1 MVIMSSPTTPSPG
14 AGRHL
19 GLALTVI
26 ASAQLMVVL
35 DGTITNIALPS
46 LKEDLD
52 IPASGLAWVVNSYV
66 LAFGG
71 LLLLGGRIG
80 DLFGRRRTFRLG
92 IALFTLAS
100 LLGGFAT
107 GQELLIAARVLQGV
121 GAAVAAPTALSL
133 IATTFPEGAPR
144 NRAMGVYAGMSGIG
158 ATAGLLLGGVL
169 TEYLDWRWV
178 FFVNVPVG
186 LAVLLGTR
194 VLAESGRVRGRLD
207 VPGAATGTAG
217 LVSLVY
223 AITRGGE
230 HGWTNGGTLALLGA
244 AAVLLAAFVFLQSR
258 AEAPMMPLR
267 LLADRNR
274 AGSYVTMLFIGAGMF
289 AMFYFLSLY
298 MQQVLG
304 FNALETGLAYIPFSL
319 GMGMATSAGSKLVA
333 RFAPRTLTVP
343 GLALAAAGMLWF
355 ATMTP
360 DSSYWGHLM
369 PAMFLASAGLG
380 TAFLPVTLGAV
391 SGVGHQDAGIASA
404 LLNTAQQIGGAIG
417 LAVLATVSTA
427 RADARMPDADG
438 AYRQALATKD
448 TGLLERAASAL
459 TDGHTAA
466 LAGSGI
472 LMIAGLA
479 VAALAV
485 DAKRPTPTADG
496 RPAPVHMG

>member
-1 MVIMSSPTTPSPG
+1 MSSPTATLPG

-52 IPASGLAWVVNSYV
+52 ISASGLAWVVNSYV

-80 DLFGRRRTFRLG
+80 DLFGRRRIFRIG

-107 GQELLIAARVLQGV
+107 SQELLIAARVLQGV

-144 NRAMGVYAGMSGIG
+144 NKAMGVYAGMSGIG
-158 ATAGLLLGGVL
+158 ATVGLLLGGVL

-178 FFVNVPVG
+178 FFVNVPIG
-186 LAVLLGTR
+186 LAVLFGTK
-194 VLAESGRVRGRLD
+194 VLTESERVRGRLD
-207 VPGAATGTAG
+207 VPGAVTGTAG

-230 HGWTNGGTLALLGA
+230 HSWTNGSTLALFGTA
-244 AAVLLAAFVFLQSR
+244 TVLLAAFVFLQAR
-258 AEAPMMPLR
+258 VAAPMMPLR

-319 GMGMATSAGSKLVA
+319 GMGMATNAGSKLVA
-333 RFAPRTLTVP
+333 RFAPRTLTIP

-355 ATMTP
+355 GTMTP
-360 DSSYWGHLM
+360 ESSYWAHLM
-369 PAMFLASAGLG
+369 PAMFITSVGLG
-380 TAFLPVTLGAV
+380 AAFLPVTLGAV

-404 LLNTAQQIGGAIG
+404 LLNTAQQVGGAIG
-417 LAVLATVSTA
+417 LAVLATVSTT
-427 RADARMPDADG
+427 RADDKLPNADG
-438 AYRQALATKD
+438 AYYQALATKD
-448 TGLLERAASAL
+448 VSLLERAASAL
-459 TDGHTAA
+459 TDGYTAA
-466 LAGSGI
+466 LVGSAALMVAGI
-472 LMIAGLA
+472 VVVGLA
-479 VAALAV
+479 VN
-485 DAKRPTPTADG
+485 AKRPTPGTAEA
-496 RPAPVHMG
+496 PAPVHMG